1 MQLVKFGR
9 LVQATG
15 QINLSSTFSNLTN
28 IKANEPALPA
38 QYRPARNTSATVL
51 FMGNNSQSF
60 NLRIGSD
67 GIMYISGSGAVGYY
81 FSLQGSWLSD

>member
-28 IKANEPALPA
+28 IKANEPALPT

-60 NLRIGSD
+60 NLRSRSRTENIEHS
-67 GIMYISGSGAVGYY
+67 MS
-81 FSLQGSWLSD
+81 